1 MTRKAWT
8 VALYLVTLGVLLLGL
23 LHEFMH
29 SPIDLLF
36 AKRGGA
42 ARCDLKLPRS
52 TDHLVAT
59 PSTRGAAPSAGQIP
73 AAPE

>member
-1 MTRKAWT
+1 MSQTGAMT
-8 VALYLVTLGVLLLGL
+8 
-23 LHEFMH
+23 
-29 SPIDLLF
+29 PIRPHHWKIPSCAIALLF

-42 ARCDLKLPRS
+42 ARCDLKLPGS

>member
-1 MTRKAWT
+1 MTRPGAYEIPSW
-8 VALYLVTLGVLLLGL
+8 A
-23 LHEFMH
+23 
-29 SPIDLLF
+29 IDLLF